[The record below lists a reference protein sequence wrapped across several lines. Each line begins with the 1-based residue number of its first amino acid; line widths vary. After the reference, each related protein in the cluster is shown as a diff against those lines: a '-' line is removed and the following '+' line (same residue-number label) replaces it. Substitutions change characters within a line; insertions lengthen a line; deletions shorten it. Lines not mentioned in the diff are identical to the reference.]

1 MWTRMN
7 NLVAW
12 TGAMLVTAGL
22 ATAPVAAASD
32 EAASDEAGGYLDDSQ
47 VKVTVTFAKAIADKL
62 PQINQVEQALEKR
75 FREHRYYA
83 RSYRQAGVFRNTRVS
98 FSKVRWANELLIP
111 TVEQYTLPNLIAAV
125 TRYELKQAVPDFR
138 GEVRY
143 HIDAI
148 KVANHD
154 VALLRGASSYVIGS
168 VEVRDA
174 SGKLVGKA
182 DKVTA
187 NLVVDYTVD
196 SSYQGPQLAFAETD
210 EHNRLGPTITYF
222 VSRALAKIWPEKA
235 DKFQRPII
243 VRISGPN
250 EQVIF
255 NNN

>member
-1 MWTRMN
+1 MWTKMN
-7 NLVAW
+7 DLTAW
-12 TGAMLVTAGL
+12 SGAMLVAAGL
-22 ATAPVAAASD
+22 ATAPVMAHPDGTA
-32 EAASDEAGGYLDDSQ
+32 GYLDDSR
-47 VKVTVTFAKAIADKL
+47 VTVTVTFDKAIADKL

-83 RSYRQAGVFRNTRVS
+83 RSYRQAGIFRNTRVS

-111 TVEQYTLPNLIAAV
+111 RVEQYTLPNLIAAV

-143 HIDAI
+143 HINAI

-182 DKVTA
+182 DKISA

-196 SSYQGPQLAFAETD
+196 SSYEGPQLAFAETD
-210 EHNRLGPTITYF
+210 EHNRLGPTVTYF

-235 DKFQRPII
+235 DRFRRPII

>member
-1 MWTRMN
+1 MWTRVN
-7 NLVAW
+7 SLTAW
-12 TGAMLVTAGL
+12 SGAMLVAAGL
-22 ATAPVAAASD
+22 MAAPAMAQSD
-32 EAASDEAGGYLDDSQ
+32 ETAGYLDDSQ
-47 VKVTVTFAKAIADKL
+47 VKVTVTFAKAIAGKL

-111 TVEQYTLPNLIAAV
+111 TVEQYTLPNLIAAI
-125 TRYELKQAVPDFR
+125 TRYEVKQAVPDFR

-143 HIDAI
+143 HIDAL

-174 SGKLVGKA
+174 AGKLVGKA
-182 DKVTA
+182 DKVSA

-196 SSYQGPQLAFAETD
+196 SSYQGPHLAFAETD
-210 EHNRLGPTITYF
+210 EHNRLGPTVTYF
-222 VSRALAKIWPEKA
+222 VSQALAKIWPEKA